1 MSKPLGVAHGPQ
13 AVAQPSR
20 AVSSVWGALGQ
31 HRGVWGA
38 LGQHTVC
45 ERVVLWLPQLGGHSF
60 SSCFPRL
67 RKLMV
72 YWVHWVQW

>member
-20 AVSSVWGALGQ
+20 AVSS
-31 HRGVWGA
+31 VWGA

-72 YWVHWVQW
+72 YVHMHLRGF